1 MAQSSDNRSHLNL
14 LIMLELLKKV
24 LKLIHN
30 PLIIQ
35 IDGFRKMES
44 KCLFITLKIYR
55 RIALG
60 ECRKYLSPSQLKNN
74 HTKKTTVQVRINI
87 HG

>member
-44 KCLFITLKIYR
+44 KSLFITLKN
-55 RIALG
+55 
-60 ECRKYLSPSQLKNN
+60 LSAHSAWRMPKIFESKPI
-74 HTKKTTVQVRINI
+74 KE
-87 HG
+87 